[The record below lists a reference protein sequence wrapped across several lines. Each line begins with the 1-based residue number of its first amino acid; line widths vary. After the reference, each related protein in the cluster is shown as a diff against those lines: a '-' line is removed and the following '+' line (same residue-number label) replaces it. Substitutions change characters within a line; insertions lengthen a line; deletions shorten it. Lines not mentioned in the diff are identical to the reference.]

1 MNKLSLLSI
10 ICVSIL
16 AVQCTKVPVTG
27 RSQLSIVG
35 NDQIF
40 PTSFEQYKTVKKEGK
55 LITGTDESR
64 MVKRVGA
71 RIQHAVEQY
80 LKDQG
85 QPNYLKDYKW
95 EFNLLDEDVVNA
107 WCMPGGKVAFYTGIM
122 PICATEEGV
131 AVVMGHEVA
140 HAIANHGRERI
151 SQQSAAQVGLG
162 VVGAVLGDGSS
173 VAIPADVIMQGAGA
187 VTSLGILKFSRQH
200 ESEGDKLGLFFMAM
214 AGYDPQ
220 AAPKFW
226 ERMSAGSGGNQP
238 PEFMSTHPSH
248 ETRISDLN
256 ANMPKA
262 LEYYRASKK

>member
-1 MNKLSLLSI
+1 MKKLSLLAI
-10 ICVSIL
+10 ILMAMVSF
-16 AVQCTKVPVTG
+16 QCSKVPVTG

-35 NDQIF
+35 NAQIF
-40 PTSFEQYKTVKKEGK
+40 PASFQQYETVKKEGK
-55 LITGTDESR
+55 LVVGTDEAR
-64 MVKRVGA
+64 MVKRVGT
-71 RIQHAVEQY
+71 RIQRAVEQY
-80 LKDQG
+80 FKDQG
-85 QPNYLKDYKW
+85 QPSYLKDYKW
-95 EFNLLDEDVVNA
+95 EFNLLEEDVVNA

-162 VVGAVLGDGSS
+162 VVGAVLGAGGST
-173 VAIPADVIMQGAGA
+173 AIPAEVIMQGAGA
-187 VTSLGILKFSRQH
+187 ATSLGILKFSRQH

-226 ERMSAGSGGNQP
+226 ERMSANSGGEQP

-248 ETRISDLN
+248 ETRIQDLN